1 MRQQFAELCSIP
13 VALGKGMVSKQLMA
27 HEWLP
32 SLLTELYG
40 HHCSEDL
47 NRLSSQ
53 LLHSERS
60 ASEIVVS
67 ESVDS
72 ESVAVG
78 IADATAVG
86 ARWDSSSCVLIAY
99 ADTVRAPEQPGL
111 RCLQALLHKHFHG
124 LSSVVHV
131 LPFLRATSDGGFAV
145 ASHEEIEQR
154 FGDWNDVAALAEGRQ
169 LMADLVLNHI
179 SASHPWV
186 RAFLKGEQPGAR
198 CVLAEAPNP
207 CWDNVVRPR
216 SSALFTTL
224 ATERGPETVWT
235 TFGPDQVDVN
245 WREPEV
251 LLGFT
256 RLLDLFCRYGVQ
268 WLRLDAVGFVWK
280 QPFSDC
286 IHQPQAHRL
295 VEVLRLLLESRC
307 PQGVVVT
314 ETNVPEQENLSY
326 LATGTEA
333 HLAYNFPLPPLVLEA
348 SLSRRADL
356 LNAWLARWPQLP
368 EGTGL
373 LNFTACHDGIGL
385 RPLEGLMESDRLLQ
399 LLKRCEQRGGLVSH
413 RRLADGVEVPYEINI
428 SWWSA
433 MAAPG
438 RDPSHH
444 QRARFLLTQLLLL
457 TLPGVPAFYLP
468 ALLATPNDNAR
479 FRLSGHRRDLNRPQF
494 QYDRLDRLLEDPESD
509 TSQVVTSLQQAMAVR
524 RAQAALDPSAA
535 MTVLSEGRSD
545 LVILQ
550 RGEGAGSLFAIHNFS
565 DVRLSFPLSTL
576 ADSTGSVWH
585 DVLTGHSLVA
595 GQMALDLEPF
605 AVHWLFR

>member
-1 MRQQFAELCSIP
+1 MRQQVVELCSIP
-13 VALGKGMVSKQLMA
+13 FAIGKGMVSKQLMA

-32 SLLTELYG
+32 SLLTELYE
-40 HHCSEDL
+40 HHSSEDL

-60 ASEIVVS
+60 RSERPVS
-67 ESVDS
+67 ESLDPGT
-72 ESVAVG
+72 AD
-78 IADATAVG
+78 ARTDATATG

-99 ADTVRAPEQPGL
+99 ADTVSAHDQPGL
-111 RCLQALLHKHFHG
+111 RCLQALLHEHFSG
-124 LSSVVHV
+124 LSAVVHV

-145 ASHEEIEQR
+145 ASHEEIAQR
-154 FGDWNDVAALAEGRQ
+154 FGDWNDLAALAEGRQ

-186 RAFLKGEQPGAR
+186 RAFQKGEQPGAQ
-198 CVLAEAPNP
+198 CVLAAAPNP
-207 CWDNVVRPR
+207 CWDKVVRPR

-224 ATERGPETVWT
+224 ATDRGPETVWT

-256 RLLDLFCRYGVQ
+256 RLLDLFCSYGVQ

-326 LATGTEA
+326 LTTGSEA

-348 SLSRRADL
+348 CLSRRADL
-356 LNAWLARWPQLP
+356 LNDWLARWPQLP
-368 EGTGL
+368 QQTGL

-399 LLKRCEQRGGLVSH
+399 LLQQCEQRGGLVSH
-413 RRLADGVEVPYEINI
+413 RRLADGLEVPYEINI

-479 FRLSGHRRDLNRPQF
+479 FRISGHRRDLNRPQF
-494 QYDRLDRLLEDPESD
+494 QLDRLERLLADLESD
-509 TSQVVTSLQQAMAVR
+509 TSQVVAALQQAMAVR
-524 RAQAALDPSAA
+524 RGQAALDPFAP

-545 LVILQ
+545 VVIL
-550 RGEGAGSLFAIHNFS
+550 RRGAGASTLFAIHNFS

-576 ADSTGSVWH
+576 ADSSGSVWH
-585 DVLTGHSLVA
+585 DVLTGHSFVA
-595 GQMALDLEPF
+595 GQTALDLEPF
-605 AVHWLFR
+605 AVHWLIR